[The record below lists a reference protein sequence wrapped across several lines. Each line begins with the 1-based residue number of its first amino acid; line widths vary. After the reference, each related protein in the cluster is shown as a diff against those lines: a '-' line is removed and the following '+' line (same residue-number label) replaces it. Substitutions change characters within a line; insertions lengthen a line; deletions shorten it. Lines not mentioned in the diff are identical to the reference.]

1 MTSAH
6 VATTQPSTQVER
18 HARIMAT
25 EIGVHVAVP
34 AGRDDEAIAAAD
46 AFLVWCREV
55 ERPLT
60 RFDPASELC
69 RLNGAGGAWFGASEM
84 LYAVVEHSLVA
95 ARATDGLF
103 DPALLPLLEAL
114 GYDRD
119 IALIDGREVDIAW
132 RVPHAALRTGRWRE
146 IELDPARRAIRLPEG
161 VRLDLGGIV
170 KGWTADVALDRFF
183 AHVPGVLLNVGG
195 DMRVRGEPER
205 GEGWPVGI
213 GHPRAG
219 EAGQPEHAAVVTLRA
234 GALATSGSTG
244 RWWYRAGTRQHHL
257 LDPRASAAARLW
269 IDTADDGP
277 EASTLIATAT
287 AFAPTATHAEVAAKA
302 AVLRGYPA
310 ALDVVETAWKADR
323 GDDGPAA
330 YGDQRV
336 ALLLV
341 LGSGDVICS
350 RNLRAWLEQYG
361 GGGELWL
368 D

>member
-1 MTSAH
+1 MKAADINTAQPIAH
-6 VATTQPSTQVER
+6 VER

-25 EIGVHVAVP
+25 EIGVHVAAP
-34 AGRDDEAIAAAD
+34 SGHEDAATTAAD
-46 AFLVWCREV
+46 AFLAWCREV
-55 ERPLT
+55 ERCLT

-69 RLNGAGGAWFGASEM
+69 RLNGGGGTWFGASSM
-84 LYAVVEHSLVA
+84 LYAVVEQSLRA
-95 ARATDGLF
+95 AHATDGLF

-119 IALIDGREVDIAW
+119 ITLIDGREVDIAW
-132 RVPHAALRTGRWRE
+132 RVPHTALRTGRWRE
-146 IELDPARRAIRLPEG
+146 IELDPGRRAIRLPED

-170 KGWTADVALDRFF
+170 KGWAADAALDRFF

-195 DMRVRGEPER
+195 DMRARGEPER

-219 EAGQPEHAAVVTLRA
+219 EADWPEHAAVVTLRA

-244 RWWYRAGTRQHHL
+244 RWWYRAGARQHHL
-257 LDPRASAAARLW
+257 LDPRTSAAARLW
-269 IDTADDGP
+269 IDAADDGL
-277 EASTLIATAT
+277 EADTLIATAT
-287 AFAPTATHAEVAAKA
+287 AFAPTAAHAEVAAKA

-310 ALDVVETAWKADR
+310 ALDAVEAAWNADR
-323 GDDGPAA
+323 GGDEPDA

-341 LGSGDVICS
+341 LGSGDVVCS
-350 RNLRAWLEQYG
+350 RNLRAWLERYG

>member
-1 MTSAH
+1 MKRAH
-6 VATTQPSTQVER
+6 AVTAQPITPVER

-25 EIGVHVAVP
+25 EIGVHVAAR
-34 AGRDDEAIAAAD
+34 AGSENRAATAAD
-46 AFLVWCREV
+46 AFLAWCREV
-55 ERPLT
+55 ERCLT

-69 RLNGAGGAWFGASEM
+69 RLNGAGGAWFDASPM
-84 LYAVVEHSLVA
+84 LYAVVEQSLVA

-119 IALIDGREVDIAW
+119 IMLIDGREVDIAW
-132 RVPHAALRTGRWRE
+132 RVPHTALRTGRWRE
-146 IELDPARRAIRLPEG
+146 IELDPERRAIRLPEG
-161 VRLDLGGIV
+161 VRLDLGGVV
-170 KGWTADVALDRFF
+170 KGWAADVALDRFF
-183 AHVPGVLLNVGG
+183 AHMPGVLLNVGG
-195 DMRVRGEPER
+195 DMRARGGPEA

-213 GHPRAG
+213 GHPRVG
-219 EAGQPEHAAVVTLRA
+219 EAGRPEHAAVVTLRA

-244 RWWYRAGTRQHHL
+244 RWWYRAGARQHHL
-257 LDPRASAAARLW
+257 LDPRTSAAARLW
-269 IDTADDGP
+269 IDAADDRP

-287 AFAPTATHAEVAAKA
+287 AFAPTAAHAEVAAKV

-310 ALDVVETAWKADR
+310 ALDAIEVAWNADR
-323 GDDGPAA
+323 GGDEPVA

-341 LGSGDVICS
+341 LGNGDVVCS
-350 RNLRAWLEQYG
+350 RNLRAWLEGYG
-361 GGGELWL
+361 RGGELWL